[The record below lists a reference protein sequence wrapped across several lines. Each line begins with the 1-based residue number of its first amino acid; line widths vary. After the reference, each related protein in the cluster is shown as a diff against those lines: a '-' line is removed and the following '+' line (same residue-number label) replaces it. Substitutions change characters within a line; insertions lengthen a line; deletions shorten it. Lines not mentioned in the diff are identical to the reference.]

1 MEFTREEA
9 EFIRSSFDGFR
20 KALRDELARH
30 PGGEL
35 DDLDA
40 DLIRE
45 LVNRLRNR
53 GRSGFRI
60 CHYEPGYRWGIGKPI
75 WINGGKNILMW
86 IRNQQFRPKVAQ
98 VEAEMV
104 RLGMLE
110 EGPKIVEGAVAAQRK
125 AVTAPADYTVRAIA
139 SGSGGLLGM
148 PEAPVPAKMPD
159 WIDDFPSRGN
169 PDEDRIIV
177 NCLLH
182 MSEAKARETIERIV
196 ADRFAET
203 RRRTEADQQRET
215 AQRARQVRLDGAD
228 GASAVMAEINRR
240 RHNAMQEA

>member
-1 MEFTREEA
+1 MQFTKEEA

-20 KALRDELARH
+20 VKLTEELGRH
-30 PGGEL
+30 PGGEI
-35 DDLDA
+35 DDLDT
-40 DLIRE
+40 E
-45 LVNRLRNR
+45 LVRQLVNKLRNR
-53 GRSGFRI
+53 GRTGFRI
-60 CHYEPGYRWGIGKPI
+60 AHYEPGYRWGAGKPI
-75 WINGGKNILMW
+75 WINGGQNVLLW

-110 EGPKIVEGAVAAQRK
+110 ETVAGEGHVVDQRR
-125 AVTAPADYTVRAIA
+125 AVTAPPDYTIRSIA
-139 SGSGGLLGM
+139 AGSGGLLGM
-148 PEAPVPAKMPD
+148 PEAPIPTEMPS

-203 RRRTEADQQRET
+203 RRRGEAETVRAKAEQVRET
-215 AQRARQVRLDGAD
+215 RRAGRD
-228 GASAVMAEINRR
+228 GASVVMAEIHRR

>member
-1 MEFTREEA
+1 MQFTKEEA

-20 KALRDELARH
+20 VKLTEELGRH
-30 PGGEL
+30 PGGEIDEL
-35 DDLDA
+35 DT
-40 DLIRE
+40 E
-45 LVNRLRNR
+45 LVKQLVNKLRNR

-60 CHYEPGYRWGIGKPI
+60 CHYEHGYRWGVGKPI
-75 WINGGKNILMW
+75 WINGGQNVLLW

-110 EGPKIVEGAVAAQRK
+110 ETVAGEGHVVDQRR
-125 AVTAPADYTVRAIA
+125 AVTAPPDYTIRSIA
-139 SGSGGLLGM
+139 AGSGGLLGM
-148 PEAPVPAKMPD
+148 PEAPVPIEMPA
-159 WIDDFPSRGN
+159 WIDEFPSRGN

-182 MSEAKARETIERIV
+182 MSEANARETIDRIV

-203 RRRTEADQQRET
+203 RRRGEADQQRET